1 VKLSKYIITLEEN
14 MNSNKIAFLFPGQ
27 GAQTIG
33 MAKELCENIPEC
45 KEVLDR
51 SEEIL
56 NMPIKKLMFEGPEEL
71 LTETENAQPT
81 ILVASLIALKAL
93 EINGIEADYTAGL
106 SLGEYAALI
115 YGGALSLEDGLLL
128 VKERGRIM
136 GSALPEGL
144 GKMAAILKL
153 SDEKL
158 RELLDRAG
166 QFGVIEGANFN
177 CPGQVAVSGEN
188 KAIDEAVKIAK
199 ELGGLGIPLKVSG
212 PFHSSLLEPAS
223 EEFFN
228 TIKTA
233 DFKELN
239 KVVYSNVKGIPYER
253 EDDIKDLLKNH
264 IRTSVLF
271 ERTINHM
278 IESGIDTFIEVGPGK
293 ALRGFVK
300 KINKSATLLNVEDME
315 SLKNAINA
323 VSS

>member
-1 VKLSKYIITLEEN
+1 
-14 MNSNKIAFLFPGQ
+14 MNSSKTAFLFPGQ
-27 GAQTIG
+27 GVQTIG

-45 KEVLDR
+45 KEILDR

-56 NMPIKKLMFEGPEEL
+56 NMPIKKMMFEGPEEI
-71 LTETENAQPT
+71 LTATENAQPT

-93 EINGIEADYTAGL
+93 EINGIEADYAAGL

-115 YGGALSLEDGLLL
+115 YGGALSLEEGLLL
-128 VKERGRIM
+128 IKERGRIM

-144 GKMAAILKL
+144 GKMAAVLKL
-153 SDEKL
+153 NDEKIQ
-158 RELLDRAG
+158 ELLTRAG
-166 QFGVIEGANFN
+166 EFGIVEGANYN
-177 CPGQVAVSGEN
+177 CPGQVVISGEN

-228 TIKTA
+228 TIKNV
-233 DFKELN
+233 DIKELN
-239 KVVYSNVKGIPYER
+239 KVVYSNVKGLPYEK
-253 EDDIKDLLKNH
+253 EDDVKELLKRH

-271 ERTINHM
+271 EKTINHM
-278 IESGIDTFIEVGPGK
+278 IDNGVDTFIEVGPGK

-300 KINKSATLLNVEDME
+300 KINKSASLLNVEDMD
-315 SLKNAINA
+315 SLKNTIDKIKSNL
-323 VSS
+323 